1 MNKTLIE
8 RHTKF
13 NTAGKLLILSDDL
26 YEIFPEG
33 DIFLCEMDD
42 LGQYAFRMYPK
53 EDIHFYNQIEVL
65 SSVYEV
71 IGDKNILQTRVDV
84 SEGFF
89 EFVLNMMTP
98 MINLVNI
105 K

>member
-1 MNKTLIE
+1 MNKKLIE
-8 RHTKF
+8 RQTKF
-13 NTAGKLLILSDDL
+13 NIAGNLLVLSDDL

-33 DIFLCEMDD
+33 DIFICEMDE
-42 LGQYAFRMYPK
+42 LGKYAFRMYPK
-53 EDIHFYNQIEVL
+53 EDLHFYNQIEVL

-84 SEGFF
+84 GDGFF
-89 EFVLNMMTP
+89 EFVLTQDIAMH
-98 MINLVNI
+98 NLANI

>member
-1 MNKTLIE
+1 
-8 RHTKF
+8 
-13 NTAGKLLILSDDL
+13 
-26 YEIFPEG
+26 
-33 DIFLCEMDD
+33 MDE

-53 EDIHFYNQIEVL
+53 ETLHFYNQIEVL

-84 SEGFF
+84 GEGFF
-89 EFVLNMMTP
+89 EFVLNMMIP
-98 MINLVNI
+98 MINLINI